1 VATILMVEP
10 PSAMREALIGAL
22 TSASHRVFLA
32 QTGQEALEQWRLE
45 RQALAILD
53 ARAPR
58 LEGAEVAARMRALAG
73 GYAPVLLIAS
83 GDLASKVAA
92 LEAADDV
99 VARPYQPAEVV
110 ARVGAL
116 LRTRRLVEELK
127 AARADSEARS
137 LTDPA
142 TGLRN
147 RLFLGERLNEE
158 WRRAVRYGEPLAV
171 LLMAVAAAGAASSAG
186 GGGASR
192 GGASSGGAS
201 SGGAVDGE
209 DQLKHNR
216 RLVTVAQ
223 QVLRALRQVDVVAR
237 FGPLELAIIL
247 PNTHFAGALTCADR
261 LRKQA
266 TLSALGGMPVGIC
279 IGVALFPAKDVAN
292 PADLLKL
299 AARALE
305 RARGEGPG
313 NVCLV
318 QHQGYLLQ
326 PP

>member
-1 VATILMVEP
+1 MVEP
-10 PSAMREALIGAL
+10 ASAMREALIGAL
-22 TSASHRVFLA
+22 TAASHRVFLA
-32 QTGQEALEQWRLE
+32 QNGQEALEQWRLE
-45 RQALAILD
+45 RQSLAILD

-73 GYAPVLLIAS
+73 GYAPVVLIVP
-83 GDLASKVAA
+83 GDLAAKVAA

-99 VARPYQPAEVV
+99 VARPYEPAEVV
-110 ARVGAL
+110 ARVGAR
-116 LRTRRLVEELK
+116 LRTHRLVEELK
-127 AARADSEARS
+127 AARADVEARS

-158 WRRAVRYGEPLAV
+158 WRRAVRYGEPLS
-171 LLMAVAAAGAASSAG
+171 LLLISIAGPVAN
-186 GGGASR
+186 
-192 GGASSGGAS
+192 
-201 SGGAVDGE
+201 DGE
-209 DQLKHNR
+209 HPLKHDR
-216 RLVTVAQ
+216 RLASVAQ
-223 QVLRALRQVDVVAR
+223 QMVRALRQVDVVAR
-237 FGPLELAIIL
+237 FGPLELAVIL

-266 TLSALGGMPVGIC
+266 SLSGLGAMPAGIC

-292 PADLLKL
+292 PADLLKM
-299 AARALE
+299 ASRALE